1 MKLEMERGETNL
13 NRRITALIFSAIF
26 LFSLVFPTLAETDK
40 KVMVVPLEKTVE
52 KGLSSFVKR
61 AFNEANSENV
71 DLIIVEIDTPG
82 GRIDAAKEIK
92 DVILGSDIPTV
103 ALIKSQ
109 ALSAGSYIAL
119 ACDTIAM
126 QPGSTLGDAEPRI
139 GNERADEKT
148 LSAWKEELAAV
159 AEANNRD
166 PKIAEAF
173 ADRDIEIEGVVEK
186 GKLLTLTAKDAIEL
200 GMADY
205 EVNNRK
211 ELLEKIGLENAQ
223 IISADTTVAEKISRM
238 VTNPYVAPLLLTI
251 GIAGIIIEVITV
263 GFGLFGVIGILSLI
277 LFFGGHLIA
286 GFSGWEAILLF
297 ALGLIFMV
305 IEAFSPGFGI
315 FGIGGLLAFI
325 TSIFLVTPSFE
336 AALISLTVAIIG
348 TILLVLLSLKFL
360 TTRNLWKKI
369 ILGNKL
375 VTEEGFVASRQDLKD
390 YVNREGTAVTIL
402 RPAGTMELED
412 GTRLDVV
419 TNGEFIERNS
429 RVKVIKVEGNR
440 IIVKEI

>member
-1 MKLEMERGETNL
+1 VKKRM
-13 NRRITALIFSAIF
+13 TALVLSLII
-26 LFSLVFPTLAETDK
+26 LFSLVFPAIADTTK
-40 KVMVVPLEKTVE
+40 KIMVVPLEKTVE
-52 KGLSSFVKR
+52 KGLSSFVQR
-61 AFNEANSENV
+61 AFNEAEAENV

-92 DVILGSDIPTV
+92 DVIMGSNIPTV
-103 ALIKSQ
+103 ALVKSQ

-148 LSAWKEELAAV
+148 LSAWKKELAAV
-159 AEANNRD
+159 AEAHNRD

-173 ADRDIEIEGVVEK
+173 ADRDIVIEGVIEK
-186 GKLLTLTAKDAIEL
+186 GKLLTLTPNDAIEL

-205 EVNNRK
+205 QVANRN
-211 ELLEKIGLENAQ
+211 ELLTKLGLENAQ
-223 IISADTTVAEKISRM
+223 IISADPTGAERISRI
-238 VTNPYVAPLLLTI
+238 VTNPYVAPILLTI
-251 GIAGIIIEVITV
+251 GIAGIIIEVLTV
-263 GFGLFGVIGILSLI
+263 GFGLFGVVGILSLI

-297 ALGLIFMV
+297 VLGLILMI

-348 TILLVLLSLKFL
+348 TIVLVLISMKFF
-360 TTRNLWKKI
+360 TTRNVWKKLV
-369 ILGNKL
+369 LGNKL
-375 VTEEGFVASRQDLKD
+375 VTEEGFVASREEFKD
-390 YVNREGTAVTIL
+390 YSNREGTAITIL
-402 RPAGTMELED
+402 RPAGTMELDD

-419 TNGEFIERNS
+419 TSGEFVEKDS
-429 RVKVIKVEGNR
+429 RIKVIKVEGNR
-440 IIVKEI
+440 IIVKKID

>member
-1 MKLEMERGETNL
+1 MNK
-13 NRRITALIFSAIF
+13 RITAFLLSFII
-26 LFSLVFPTLAETDK
+26 LFSLVFPAVADTTK
-40 KVMVVPLEKTVE
+40 KIMVVPLEKTVE
-52 KGLSSFVKR
+52 KGLSSFVQR
-61 AFNEANSENV
+61 AFKEAEAENV
-71 DLIIVEIDTPG
+71 DLIVVEIDTPG

-92 DVILGSDIPTV
+92 DVIMGADIPTV
-103 ALIKSQ
+103 ALVKSQ

-148 LSAWKEELAAV
+148 LSAWKKELAAV
-159 AEANNRD
+159 AEAHNRD
-166 PKIAEAF
+166 PRIAEAF
-173 ADRDIEIEGVVEK
+173 ADRDIEIEGVIEK
-186 GKLLTLTAKDAIEL
+186 GKLLTLTPNDAIEL

-205 EVNNRK
+205 QVANRD
-211 ELLEKIGLENAQ
+211 ELLTKLGLENAQ
-223 IISADTTVAEKISRM
+223 IISADPTGAERISRIL
-238 VTNPYVAPLLLTI
+238 TNPYVAPILLTI
-251 GIAGIIIEVITV
+251 GIAGIIIEVLTV
-263 GFGLFGVIGILSLI
+263 GFGLFGVVGILSLI

-297 ALGLIFMV
+297 VLGLILMI

-325 TSIFLVTPSFE
+325 TSIFLVTPTFE

-348 TILLVLLSLKFL
+348 TIVLVLISMKFL
-360 TTRNLWKKI
+360 TTRNVWKKLV
-369 ILGNKL
+369 LGNKL
-375 VTEEGFVASRQDLKD
+375 VTEEGFVASKEEFKD
-390 YVNREGTAVTIL
+390 YTNREGIAITIL

-419 TNGEFIERNS
+419 TSGEFIEKDS
-429 RVKVIKVEGNR
+429 RIKVIKVEGNR
-440 IIVKEI
+440 IIVKKID

>member
-1 MKLEMERGETNL
+1 MKKRM
-13 NRRITALIFSAIF
+13 TALVLSLII
-26 LFSLVFPTLAETDK
+26 LFSLVFPAIADTTK
-40 KVMVVPLEKTVE
+40 KIMVVPLEKTVE
-52 KGLSSFVKR
+52 KGLSSFVQR
-61 AFNEANSENV
+61 AFNEAEAENV

-92 DVILGSDIPTV
+92 DVIMGSNIPTV
-103 ALIKSQ
+103 ALVKSQ

-148 LSAWKEELAAV
+148 LSAWKKELAAV
-159 AEANNRD
+159 AEAHNRD
-166 PKIAEAF
+166 PRIAEAF
-173 ADRDIEIEGVVEK
+173 ADRDIVIEGVIEK
-186 GKLLTLTAKDAIEL
+186 GKLLTLTPNDAIEL

-205 EVNNRK
+205 QVANRN
-211 ELLEKIGLENAQ
+211 ELLTKLGLENAQ
-223 IISADTTVAEKISRM
+223 IISADPTGAERISRI
-238 VTNPYVAPLLLTI
+238 VTNPYVAPILLTI
-251 GIAGIIIEVITV
+251 GIAGIIIEVLTV
-263 GFGLFGVIGILSLI
+263 GFGLFGVVGILSLI

-297 ALGLIFMV
+297 VLGLILMI

-348 TILLVLLSLKFL
+348 TIVLVLISMKFF
-360 TTRNLWKKI
+360 TTRNVWKKLV
-369 ILGNKL
+369 LGNKL
-375 VTEEGFVASRQDLKD
+375 VTEEGFVASREEFKD
-390 YVNREGTAVTIL
+390 YSNREGTAITIL

-419 TNGEFIERNS
+419 TSGEFVEKDS
-429 RVKVIKVEGNR
+429 RIKVIKVEGNR
-440 IIVKEI
+440 IIVKKID

>member
-1 MKLEMERGETNL
+1 VKKRM
-13 NRRITALIFSAIF
+13 TALVLSLII
-26 LFSLVFPTLAETDK
+26 LFSLVFPAIADTTK
-40 KVMVVPLEKTVE
+40 KIMVVPLEKTVE
-52 KGLSSFVKR
+52 KGLSSFVQR
-61 AFNEANSENV
+61 AFNEAEAENV

-92 DVILGSDIPTV
+92 DVIMGSNIPTV
-103 ALIKSQ
+103 ALVKSQ

-148 LSAWKEELAAV
+148 LSAWKKELAAV
-159 AEANNRD
+159 AEAHNRD

-173 ADRDIEIEGVVEK
+173 ADRDIVIEGVIEK
-186 GKLLTLTAKDAIEL
+186 GKLLTLTPNDAIEL

-205 EVNNRK
+205 QVANRN
-211 ELLEKIGLENAQ
+211 ELLTKLGLENAQ
-223 IISADTTVAEKISRM
+223 IISADPTGAERISRI
-238 VTNPYVAPLLLTI
+238 VTNPYVAPILLTI
-251 GIAGIIIEVITV
+251 GIAGIIIEVLTV
-263 GFGLFGVIGILSLI
+263 GFGLFGVVGILSLI

-297 ALGLIFMV
+297 VLGLILMI

-348 TILLVLLSLKFL
+348 TIVLVLISMKFF
-360 TTRNLWKKI
+360 TTRNVWKKLV
-369 ILGNKL
+369 LGNKL
-375 VTEEGFVASRQDLKD
+375 VTEEGFVASKEEFKD
-390 YVNREGTAVTIL
+390 YSNREGIAITIL

-419 TNGEFIERNS
+419 TSGEFVEKDS
-429 RVKVIKVEGNR
+429 RIKVIKVEGNR
-440 IIVKEI
+440 IIVKKID

>member
-1 MKLEMERGETNL
+1 MKKRM
-13 NRRITALIFSAIF
+13 TALVLSLII
-26 LFSLVFPTLAETDK
+26 LFSLVFPAIADTTK
-40 KVMVVPLEKTVE
+40 KIMVVPLEKTVE
-52 KGLSSFVKR
+52 KGLSSFVQR
-61 AFNEANSENV
+61 AFNEAEAENV

-92 DVILGSDIPTV
+92 DVIMGSNIPTV
-103 ALIKSQ
+103 ALVKSQ

-148 LSAWKEELAAV
+148 LSAWKKELAAV
-159 AEANNRD
+159 AEAHNRD
-166 PKIAEAF
+166 PRIAEAF
-173 ADRDIEIEGVVEK
+173 ADRDIVIEGVIEK
-186 GKLLTLTAKDAIEL
+186 GKLLTLTPNDAIEL

-205 EVNNRK
+205 QVANRN
-211 ELLEKIGLENAQ
+211 ELLTKLGLENAQ
-223 IISADTTVAEKISRM
+223 IISADPTGAERISRI
-238 VTNPYVAPLLLTI
+238 VTNPYVAPILLTI
-251 GIAGIIIEVITV
+251 GIAGIIIEVLTV
-263 GFGLFGVIGILSLI
+263 GFGLFGVVGILSLI

-297 ALGLIFMV
+297 VLGLILMI

-348 TILLVLLSLKFL
+348 TIVLVLISMKFF
-360 TTRNLWKKI
+360 TTRNVWKKLV
-369 ILGNKL
+369 LGNKL
-375 VTEEGFVASRQDLKD
+375 VTEEGFVASREEFKD
-390 YVNREGTAVTIL
+390 YSNREGTAITIL
-402 RPAGTMELED
+402 RPAGTMELDD

-419 TNGEFIERNS
+419 TSGEFVEKDS
-429 RVKVIKVEGNR
+429 RIKVIKVEGNR
-440 IIVKEI
+440 IIVKKID